1 MLFCTATRRGK
12 KVRKMSPFLATKPE
26 ELAEMTGCK
35 AGQWYTDAIFAM
47 NRLEAHC
54 NSSLFL
60 QQGWFAGG
68 REMVAEFRRRIEE
81 GGLGETFPAESG
93 WGEPERKWA
102 AYWDRLRLTRGQ
114 ALNDS
119 VSMGAFTITQGNK
132 NNGTDSS
139 IQQLSTNVTVNPNR
153 LYCRVRQLFEVF
165 PWKVPTVMD
174 PATGELSR
182 CLAESVAFGSHYYK
196 LVRVPPQSIAV
207 KRGATHQQ
215 EGDDEEDAG
224 SRDSGGSAGQG
235 ANKKQKPNSG
245 HEGREG
251 DTSSS
256 KSSKL
261 ILLLV
266 L

>member
-1 MLFCTATRRGK
+1 MEQCRSSG
-12 KVRKMSPFLATKPE
+12 
-26 ELAEMTGCK
+26 
-35 AGQWYTDAIFAM
+35 GQWYTDAALAVQK
-47 NRLEAHC
+47 LEVHC
-54 NSSLFL
+54 NSSAFL
-60 QQGWFAGG
+60 QQGWLEGG
-68 REMVAEFRRRIEE
+68 REMVAEFRRRIEA
-81 GGLGETFPAESG
+81 GGLGETFPTEGG